1 MSLSAEAGRG
11 VAWTTAGKTVA
22 QFVGVGVSLVLARLL
37 TPEDFGLLGM
47 IVVLVGFL
55 AVLADM
61 GLTAALV
68 QREDLQER
76 HRSSV
81 FWLMFGAGVVLAAG
95 LALAAPAVAAFY
107 DEPRL
112 TDLVRVF
119 AIDFALSPLVAVQQ
133 AVLLRKMAFK
143 AIALAETL
151 GVVVGGGVALT
162 LALMGHGVWALI
174 AKTIATSAALLV
186 TFWLA
191 SDWRPRLS
199 FDRKAIA
206 ELFRFSSNLL
216 GHNVVGYWAH
226 QTDDLLIGRSL
237 GAAPLGLYTRAYST
251 VMMPVHEVGGVL
263 GRVMFPTLS
272 KLQRDLP
279 EMKRLYLRVV
289 GATALLTFPAMAL
302 LFVIAEPLTLVLF
315 GDQWLGIVSVLRIY
329 AVVGAFQS
337 VAGTVSWIYKAC
349 GRTDLMFRWGIVSSI
364 VTVIA
369 IVVGMRF
376 GSIEAIAIAYGVAL
390 VFVLSYPHFA
400 IPGRLIGVSPLDV
413 ARTVVGLAVAALVM
427 GGVAYGL
434 GKLTLSLPKG
444 LDLALRISSG
454 GVVYLTCLKLL
465 RVPVYLELRGMARAR
480 LLAWA
485 GADAEASAGTDT
497 DEPSKHQSK

>member
-22 QFVGVGVSLVLARLL
+22 QLVGVGVSLVLARLL

-61 GLTAALV
+61 GLTAAIV

-81 FWLMFGAGVVLAAG
+81 FWLMLGVGVVLAGG
-95 LALAAPAVAAFY
+95 LALAAPAVATFY

-143 AIALAETL
+143 SIALAETL
-151 GVVVGGGVALT
+151 GVVVGGAVALT

-226 QTDDLLIGRSL
+226 QTDDLL
-237 GAAPLGLYTRAYST
+237 
-251 VMMPVHEVGGVL
+251 
-263 GRVMFPTLS
+263 
-272 KLQRDLP
+272 
-279 EMKRLYLRVV
+279 
-289 GATALLTFPAMAL
+289 
-302 LFVIAEPLTLVLF
+302 
-315 GDQWLGIVSVLRIY
+315 
-329 AVVGAFQS
+329 
-337 VAGTVSWIYKAC
+337 
-349 GRTDLMFRWGIVSSI
+349 
-364 VTVIA
+364 
-369 IVVGMRF
+369 
-376 GSIEAIAIAYGVAL
+376 
-390 VFVLSYPHFA
+390 
-400 IPGRLIGVSPLDV
+400 
-413 ARTVVGLAVAALVM
+413 
-427 GGVAYGL
+427 
-434 GKLTLSLPKG
+434 
-444 LDLALRISSG
+444 
-454 GVVYLTCLKLL
+454 
-465 RVPVYLELRGMARAR
+465 
-480 LLAWA
+480 
-485 GADAEASAGTDT
+485 
-497 DEPSKHQSK
+497 